1 MARDRSLSSSSFSIM
16 SSAGEEN
23 GEGSALLVDGVT
35 APEEG
40 RGDEHTF
47 RDSSL
52 HRGGSSGSSGRVQR
66 DWSGRSG
73 RGGINGGS
81 ASFSYS
87 SFWNA
92 YFDCDCALLSRPL
105 SMLLLVL
112 WASGIIIFLVAIGE
126 TLRTRLPLIARN
138 GTSTGVTVEP
148 LDSMAFPAIT
158 VCNVVK
164 KVPLQESYCGSY
176 GGEKAC
182 PERHVPKGRPNCIS
196 YNSGTGR
203 AQVIAKKHGLA
214 DSVMLVLRLQLDKYP
229 ASARFSGVHVQLHS
243 QCSHTDGTC
252 PSELSASLIS
262 APGAARFFRISKVA
276 HHYNN
281 GSQTEHFEAKDSDAG
296 DHNFEAMFGPRKDTV
311 VLVFYYATLSQLLI
325 RELPKY
331 SWLNLS
337 AEMGGIMGLLFG
349 VGIVNVTTWL
359 LKACF
364 LGKHSLRHGLT

>member
-1 MARDRSLSSSSFSIM
+1 MGVVIQAVESNSNSNLLSTPSIMTLDNEEAEIIVGENVPFITGTSLSSNNDNPFQTIERQDV
-16 SSAGEEN
+16 G
-23 GEGSALLVDGVT
+23 L
-35 APEEG
+35 
-40 RGDEHTF
+40 
-47 RDSSL
+47 
-52 HRGGSSGSSGRVQR
+52 
-66 DWSGRSG
+66 
-73 RGGINGGS
+73 
-81 ASFSYS
+81 
-87 SFWNA
+87 
-92 YFDCDCALLSRPL
+92 
-105 SMLLLVL
+105 
-112 WASGIIIFLVAIGE
+112 
-126 TLRTRLPLIARN
+126 TLRVTPQINDGNVVRLQLVQEVSNVSNETISGAADI
-138 GTSTGVTVEP
+138 STKKRSVKSVILANNREIIVTGGLVRDDLEE
-148 LDSMAFPAIT
+148 
-158 VCNVVK
+158 VVK

-364 LGKHSLRHGLT
+364 LGKHSLRHGLTRHRKITRGLHNRI